1 MRASRS
7 AQEGFPEKV
16 TTGAQHENKPEGG
29 KEGERVVGRE
39 RMHRPPKGW
48 EHGKQKPKDSQCGWR
63 ADKEGSIRA

>member
-48 EHGKQKPKDSQCGWR
+48 EHGKRESQKKASVAGGQTRRDQ
-63 ADKEGSIRA
+63 